1 MIASL
6 LWGDCGDLA
15 NSGFHPQTLGVNS
28 NPTNCRIWRGSYLCI
43 YIYTEYIHY
52 HMYIYICVYIYIH
65 MYVCVCDMYIY
76 IYMYV
81 CINIYIYI
89 LYIYICIYIYY
100 IPCSW
105 DSLLT
110 QPDPWSSFQAPAPG
124 WRPDLP
130 APAPVA
136 NLQGDAAGRLEG
148 KSATGK
154 LATGKWSFIIIW
166 YNRQG
171 YTCIIY

>member
-1 MIASL
+1 MPRRMLSSAKPGWIDLNPMASSASSAL
-6 LWGDCGDLA
+6 PPRAASQPKRLRIST
-15 NSGFHPQTLGVNS
+15 SGVGPSWNMYERLCTCDKKARTWLGSFVHS
-28 NPTNCRIWRGSYLCI
+28 QCD
-43 YIYTEYIHY
+43 YI
-52 HMYIYICVYIYIH
+52 
-65 MYVCVCDMYIY
+65 
-76 IYMYV
+76 
-81 CINIYIYI
+81 
-89 LYIYICIYIYY
+89 Y

-154 LATGKWSFIIIW
+154 LATGKLATGKWSFIIIW

-171 YTCIIY
+171 YTCIIIY